1 MFKKILI
8 GIVSIVIA
16 IFAFIKFVT
25 MPTPEFMRNK
35 EIDGVKME
43 AKISDD
49 DRNPIIRTFAK
60 EEFDNF
66 DEPKILDINDDVAGR
81 IEGDLPC
88 IHLLNDNKIYISFY
102 KDGQKIDPEKTNLK
116 ITAHASHYNDPVKKR
131 EIEGKLTKENDKT
144 YTFATKRYTSQY
156 EKYFLEYL
164 RFEISY
170 TIEGKDYV
178 SIFATF
184 QGNAVDA
191 TDFFDNEDLNP
202 PIPSED
208 D

>member
-8 GIVSIVIA
+8 GLVSLIIG
-16 IFAFIKFVT
+16 IFLFIQFVT

-35 EIDGVKME
+35 EVDGVKIE
-43 AKISDD
+43 TKISDD

-60 EEFDNF
+60 EEFESFNED
-66 DEPKILDINDDVAGR
+66 KILDINDDVAGR

-88 IHLLNDNKIYISFY
+88 IHLQNDNKIYVSFY

-131 EIEGKLTKENDKT
+131 EIDGELTKENDKT

-178 SIFATF
+178 SIFASF

-191 TDFFDNEDLNP
+191 TDFFENEDLERP
-202 PIPSED
+202 LEPEE
-208 D
+208 

>member
-8 GIVSIVIA
+8 GLVSLIIG
-16 IFAFIKFVT
+16 IFLFIQFIT

-35 EIDGVKME
+35 EVDGVKIE
-43 AKISDD
+43 TKISDN

-60 EEFDNF
+60 EEFESFNED
-66 DEPKILDINDDVAGR
+66 KILDINDDVAGR

-88 IHLLNDNKIYISFY
+88 IHLQNDNKIYVSFY

-131 EIEGKLTKENDKT
+131 EIESKLTKENNKT
-144 YTFATKRYTSQY
+144 YSFATKKYTTQY

-164 RFEISY
+164 RFELSY

-178 SIFATF
+178 SIFASF
-184 QGNAVDA
+184 QGNAKEG
-191 TDFFDNEDLNP
+191 TDFFENEDLEKP
-202 PIPSED
+202 LEPED
-208 D
+208 

>member
-8 GIVSIVIA
+8 GLVSLIIG
-16 IFAFIKFVT
+16 IFLFIQFVT

-35 EIDGVKME
+35 EVDGVKIE
-43 AKISDD
+43 TKISDD

-60 EEFDNF
+60 EEFESFNED
-66 DEPKILDINDDVAGR
+66 KILDINDDVAGR

-88 IHLLNDNKIYISFY
+88 IHLQNDNKIYVSFY

-131 EIEGKLTKENDKT
+131 EIESKLTKENNKT
-144 YTFATKRYTSQY
+144 YSFATKRYTTQY

-164 RFEISY
+164 RFELSY

-178 SIFATF
+178 SILASF
-184 QGNAVDA
+184 QGNAKEG
-191 TDFFDNEDLNP
+191 TDFFENEDLEKP
-202 PIPSED
+202 LEPED
-208 D
+208 